1 MDKIMV
7 VLKADFS
14 YKPVVE
20 NLMQLYL
27 HDLSVYTGESVGK
40 NGLFDL
46 GRYFNMY
53 WSDQD
58 RYPYLCIINDTPVGF
73 ALVRRLTMN
82 SFTVCEF
89 YILRSFRRKG
99 IATQF
104 AHNIFNLH
112 QGQWQ
117 VAEIESNTP
126 SQQFWRRTISA
137 FTGNDFLE
145 ECSDSQPE
153 GPKQVFN
160 SIT

>member
-1 MDKIMV
+1 MKI
-7 VLKADFS
+7 LKADLS
-14 YKPVVE
+14 YQNVFE

-27 HDLSVYTGESVGK
+27 YDLSIYTGDSVDQ

-46 GRYFNMY
+46 GRYFSLY

-73 ALVRRLTMN
+73 ALVRQLTTD
-82 SFTVCEF
+82 SYAICEF
-89 YILRSFRRKG
+89 FILRSFRRKG

-104 AHNIFNLH
+104 AHDIFNLH
-112 QGQWQ
+112 NGKWQ

-126 SQQFWRRTISA
+126 SQDFWRKTISD

-145 ECSDSQPE
+145 EWSSSQPE
-153 GPKQVFN
+153 GPKQVF
-160 SIT
+160 SSVT